1 MPTSKVPAGMLI
13 RLRAGE
19 TPMGPQLGEGRHAA
33 HGLPNGVLYAAG
45 VGYRDPG
52 DYMGLHRVDH
62 AIEGDLVVVPFHD
75 GPARLVELTR
85 TAVSA

>member
-1 MPTSKVPAGMLI
+1 MSTRTIPAGMLI

-19 TPMGPQLGEGRHAA
+19 KPRHPAEGQGHHAA
-33 HGLPNGVLYAAG
+33 CSTVDYDQGIGT
-45 VGYRDPG
+45 RDPG

-62 AIEGDLVVVPFHD
+62 AVEGDLIVATFHNA
-75 GPARLVELTR
+75 PARLVTLTR